1 MPRHNLP
8 ALLVLSVLLSLTG
21 CKGLPHSTS
30 EDAPPLGPILPDSE
44 ARNAWIA
51 QALALDPLASQNR
64 QPPPRQSNAQV
75 VAELRQKRDLQLP
88 DAYWAQWQHNLDAF
102 DADAAR
108 HKEAQ
113 RAHYITTFTDQLKRA
128 DDLTLQRLANA
139 PDTLDAATRKAW
151 KVRLIDRYSRYI
163 IDSEVNRDIIDAHL
177 RRMALMDRQ
186 FGVCALDSD
195 CWDRPIR
202 P

>member
-1 MPRHNLP
+1 MSRHNLP
-8 ALLVLSVLLSLTG
+8 ALLVLSLFLSLTG
-21 CKGLPHSTS
+21 CIGLPRSSTD
-30 EDAPPLGPILPDSE
+30 EAPPLGPVLPDSE

-64 QPPPRQSNAQV
+64 QPPPRQSNAQI
-75 VAELRQKRDLQLP
+75 VAKLRQKRDIQLP
-88 DAYWAQWQHNLDAF
+88 DAYWTQWQHNLDAF
-102 DADAAR
+102 DADTAH
-108 HKEAQ
+108 HKETQ
-113 RAHYITTFTDQLKRA
+113 RALYIATFTDQLKRV

-139 PDTLDAATRKAW
+139 PDSLDAATREAW
-151 KVRLIDRYSRYI
+151 KIRLIDRYSRYI

-195 CWDRPIR
+195 CWDRPAK

>member
-1 MPRHNLP
+1 M
-8 ALLVLSVLLSLTG
+8 
-21 CKGLPHSTS
+21 
-30 EDAPPLGPILPDSE
+30 PDSE

>member
-1 MPRHNLP
+1 MSRHNLP
-8 ALLVLSVLLSLTG
+8 ALLVLSLLLSLAG
-21 CKGLPHSTS
+21 CNALPRSTT
-30 EDAPPLGPILPDSE
+30 DQAPPLGPVLPDSE

-64 QPPPRQSNAQV
+64 QPPPRQSNAQI
-75 VAELRQKRDLQLP
+75 VAKLRQKRDIQLP
-88 DAYWAQWQHNLDAF
+88 DAYWSQWQRNLDVF
-102 DADAAR
+102 DADTAR
-108 HKEAQ
+108 HKETQ
-113 RAHYITTFTDQLKRA
+113 RGLYIDTLTDQLKRV

-139 PDTLDAATRKAW
+139 PDTLDAATREAW
-151 KVRLIDRYSRYI
+151 KRRLIERYSRYI

-186 FGVCALDSD
+186 YGVCALDSD
-195 CWDRPIR
+195 CWDRAPK

>member
-1 MPRHNLP
+1 MPCHNLP
-8 ALLVLSVLLSLTG
+8 ALLVLSLLLSLTG
-21 CKGLPHSTS
+21 CKGLPHSTT
-30 EDAPPLGPILPDSE
+30 EDAPPLGPILLDSE
-44 ARNAWIA
+44 ARIAWIA

-64 QPPPRQSNAQV
+64 QPPPRQSNAEV
-75 VAELRQKRDLQLP
+75 VAKLRQKRDLQLP
-88 DAYWAQWQHNLDAF
+88 DAYWRQWQHNLDAF

-113 RAHYITTFTDQLKRA
+113 RALYIATFTDQLKRV

-139 PDTLDAATRKAW
+139 PDTLDAATREAW

-163 IDSEVNRDIIDAHL
+163 IDSEVSRDILDAHL

-195 CWDRPIR
+195 CWDRPTK